1 MLLSRFGRNRIYRG
15 EKVMELQE
23 YIGEVIRQRAEELGL
38 SRCELERR
46 TGISYNQLMNIERGK
61 STSTRLLSKIF
72 EELGLE
78 FSVNA
83 KSE

>member
-1 MLLSRFGRNRIYRG
+1 
-15 EKVMELQE
+15 MELQE
-23 YIGEVIRQRAEELGL
+23 YIGNVIRQRAEELGL
-38 SRCELERR
+38 SRYELERR

-78 FSVNA
+78 ISVNA

>member
-1 MLLSRFGRNRIYRG
+1 
-15 EKVMELQE
+15 MELQE
-23 YIGEVIRQRAEELGL
+23 YIGEVIRQRKEELGL
-38 SRCELERR
+38 SRRELVRR
-46 TGISYNQLMNIERGK
+46 TGISELQIINIERGQ
-61 STSTRLLSKIF
+61 STSTRLLSKLF

>member
-1 MLLSRFGRNRIYRG
+1 
-15 EKVMELQE
+15 MELQE
-23 YIGEVIRQRAEELGL
+23 YIGEIIRQRKEELGL
-38 SRCELERR
+38 SRRELVRR
-46 TGISYNQLMNIERGK
+46 TGISEVQIINIERGQ

-78 FSVNA
+78 ISVNV